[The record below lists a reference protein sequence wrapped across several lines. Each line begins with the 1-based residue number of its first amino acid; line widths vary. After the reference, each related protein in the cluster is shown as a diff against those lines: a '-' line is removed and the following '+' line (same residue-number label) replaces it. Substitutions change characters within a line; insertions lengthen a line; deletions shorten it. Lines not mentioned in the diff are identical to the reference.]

1 MKEIIVGIYSI
12 HSELINIDTNEMWF
26 SMSTIILKSNY
37 VCNCDRIRD
46 KRNLDKRYTTSF
58 FSVSFAITDLQNFNE
73 ISSTNNLD
81 YLFESTNPTSR
92 IFLSSSFFAQK
103 NKIVIYVSPNLLRNI

>member
-1 MKEIIVGIYSI
+1 MKEIIVGICSI
-12 HSELINIDTNEMWF
+12 HSELISIDTNEMWF
-26 SMSTIILKSNY
+26 SISTIILKSNY
-37 VCNCDRIRD
+37 VCNCDRD

-73 ISSTNNLD
+73 RSSTNNLD